1 MEALKISISGIRGI
15 FGKDLTLRDV
25 LKFSKNFSTLISSKK
40 CVVAADTRPSGHII
54 VETVKAGLMESGI
67 DVYDLGVVPTPIA
80 FRESRK
86 YGAGL
91 IVTSSHNPI
100 EWNGLKM
107 IIDGIGINNK
117 QLDTVIKDQVTNK
130 SKIGTEHYIKSDYIN
145 DAAKIIGKISGTP
158 KVTVDVGGGAAK
170 TVASELLKKIG
181 CDVNTINDD
190 LVNSSRGPDPTTDQ
204 LEKLVSNTKDRDIG
218 FAFDLDADR
227 LVTVIDGGK
236 KIPDV
241 TLGLGI
247 VKALELGYKNFVL
260 SQDTS
265 ISIEKYI
272 KQKGGTV
279 FHSKVGE
286 ANVAEKMIS
295 TKSNAGGEG
304 SSGGFIL
311 SDFNYC
317 RDGILTSG
325 LIASIITK
333 DSFRDMLTLME
344 NYHLIRDK
352 IECDS
357 KYHDKLMNVLYDKM
371 KEKYANLQTLD
382 GLKAIIDEDSWV
394 LVRKSNTENIIRVSA
409 ESNSLEM
416 VRNIHLEIKELVK
429 QSYDK
434 IK

>member
-1 MEALKISISGIRGI
+1 MKISVSGIRGI

-25 LKFSKNFSTLISSKK
+25 LKFSRNFSALIRSKK
-40 CVVAADTRPSGHII
+40 CVIATDTRPSGRII

-107 IIDGIGINNK
+107 IINGRGINNK

-130 SKIGTEHYIKSDYIN
+130 SKIGTEHYIKSSYID
-145 DAAKIIGKISGTP
+145 DAVKIIGKISGTP
-158 KVTVDVGGGAAK
+158 KVIVDVGGGSAK
-170 TVASELLKKIG
+170 TISSELLKKIG

-204 LEKLVSNTKDRDIG
+204 LEKLISNTKDRDIG

-227 LVTVIDGGK
+227 LVTVIDGEK

-265 ISIEKYI
+265 VSIEKYI

-295 TKSNAGGEG
+295 TKSQAGGEG

-325 LIASIITK
+325 LIASIMTK
-333 DSFRDMLTLME
+333 DSFRDMLKHMK
-344 NYHLIRDK
+344 NYHIIRDK
-352 IECDS
+352 IEYDS
-357 KYHDKLMNVLYDKM
+357 KYHDELMKILYGKM
-371 KEKYANLQTLD
+371 KEKYVNLETLD
-382 GLKAIIDEDSWV
+382 GIKAIIDEDSWV
-394 LVRKSNTENIIRVSA
+394 LIRKSNTENIIRISA
-409 ESNSLEM
+409 ESNNLEILK
-416 VRNIHLEIKELVK
+416 NIHLQIKELIK
-429 QSYDK
+429 QSYEK

>member
-1 MEALKISISGIRGI
+1 MKISVSGIRGI

-25 LKFSKNFSTLISSKK
+25 LKFSRNFSALISSKK
-40 CVVAADTRPSGHII
+40 CVIATDTRPSGHII

-67 DVYDLGVVPTPIA
+67 DVYDLGVAPTPIA

-91 IVTSSHNPI
+91 IITSSHNPV

-107 IIDGIGINNK
+107 IIDGRGINQE
-117 QLDTVIKDQVTNK
+117 QLDTVINEQVTDK
-130 SKIGTEHYIKSDYIN
+130 SKIGTEYNIKSDYVN
-145 DAAKIIGKISGTP
+145 DAVKIIGKISDTP

-170 TVASELLKKIG
+170 MVSSQLLKKIG
-181 CDVNTINDD
+181 CDVITINND
-190 LVNSSRGPDPTTDQ
+190 LAKTSRGPDPTTDQ
-204 LEKLVSNTKDRDIG
+204 LGELIANTKDRDIG

-227 LVTVIDGGK
+227 LVIVMNGEK
-236 KIPDV
+236 KMPDV

-265 ISIEKYI
+265 MSIEKHI

-286 ANVAEKMIS
+286 ANVTEKMIS
-295 TKSNAGGEG
+295 TKSQAGGEG

-333 DSFRDMLTLME
+333 DSFRDMLNFME

-352 IECDS
+352 VECES
-357 KYHDKLMNVLYDKM
+357 QYHDELMKILYGKM
-371 KEKYANLQTLD
+371 KEKYGNLQTFD
-382 GLKAIIDEDSWV
+382 GLKATIDEDSWV

-409 ESNSLEM
+409 ESNSLQM
-416 VRNIHLEIKELVK
+416 VRKVHLQIKELVK
-429 QSYDK
+429 QSYEK

>member
-40 CVVAADTRPSGHII
+40 CVIATDTRPSGRII

-91 IVTSSHNPI
+91 VVTSSHNPI

-333 DSFRDMLTLME
+333 DSFRDMLALME

-357 KYHDKLMNVLYDKM
+357 KYHDELMEILYDKM

-382 GLKAIIDEDSWV
+382 GLKAIIDENSWV

-416 VRNIHLEIKELVK
+416 VRNIHLQIKELVK
-429 QSYDK
+429 QSYEK

>member
-25 LKFSKNFSTLISSKK
+25 LKFSKNFSVLVSSKK
-40 CVVAADTRPSGHII
+40 CVVSTDTRPSGHII
-54 VETVKAGLMESGI
+54 AETVKAGLMESGI
-67 DVYDLGVVPTPIA
+67 DVYDLGVAPTPVA

-91 IVTSSHNPI
+91 VVTSSHNPI

-107 IIDGIGINNK
+107 IIDGRGINKK

-204 LEKLVSNTKDRDIG
+204 LEKLISNTKDRDIG

-227 LVTVIDGGK
+227 LVTVIDGEK
-236 KIPDV
+236 KMPDV

-247 VKALELGYKNFVL
+247 VKALELGCKNFVL

-265 ISIEKYI
+265 VSIEKYI
-272 KQKGGTV
+272 KQKGGAV

-295 TKSNAGGEG
+295 SKSQAGGEG

-325 LIASIITK
+325 LIASIMTK
-333 DSFRDMLTLME
+333 DSFRDILTLME
-344 NYHLIRDK
+344 NYHIIRDK
-352 IECDS
+352 IEYDS
-357 KYHDKLMNVLYDKM
+357 KYHDELMKILYNKM

-416 VRNIHLEIKELVK
+416 VRDIHLRIKELIK
-429 QSYDK
+429 QSYEK

>member
-1 MEALKISISGIRGI
+1 MEALKISISGIRGV
-15 FGKDLTLRDV
+15 FGKDLVLRDV
-25 LKFSKNFSTLISSKK
+25 LKFSKNFSALISSKK
-40 CVVAADTRPSGHII
+40 CVIAADTRPSGHII

-67 DVYDLGVVPTPIA
+67 DVYDLGVVPTPVA

-100 EWNGLKM
+100 KWNGLKM
-107 IIDGIGINNK
+107 IIDGRGINNK
-117 QLDTVIKDQVTNK
+117 QLDTITKDQITDK
-130 SKIGTEHYIKSDYIN
+130 SKIGTERHIKSDYI
-145 DAAKIIGKISGTP
+145 DAAVKLIGNVSGTP

-170 TVASELLKKIG
+170 TVSAELLKKIG

-204 LEKLVSNTKDRDIG
+204 LEKLISNTKDRDIG

-227 LVTVIDGGK
+227 LVTVIDGEK
-236 KIPDV
+236 KMPDV

-247 VKALELGYKNFVL
+247 VKALELGCKNFVL

-265 ISIEKYI
+265 VSIEKYI
-272 KQKGGTV
+272 KQKGGAV

-295 TKSNAGGEG
+295 SKSQAGGEG

-325 LIASIITK
+325 LIASIMTK
-333 DSFRDMLTLME
+333 DSFRDILTLME
-344 NYHLIRDK
+344 NYHIIRDK
-352 IECDS
+352 IEYDS
-357 KYHDKLMNVLYDKM
+357 KYHDELMKILYNKM

-416 VRNIHLEIKELVK
+416 VRDIHLQIKELIK
-429 QSYDK
+429 QSYEK

>member
-40 CVVAADTRPSGHII
+40 CVVATDTRPSGHII

-91 IVTSSHNPI
+91 VVTSSHNPI

-170 TVASELLKKIG
+170 TVAAELLKKIG

-357 KYHDKLMNVLYDKM
+357 KYHDKLMNILYDKM

>member
-25 LKFSKNFSTLISSKK
+25 LKFSKNFSVLISSKK
-40 CVVAADTRPSGHII
+40 CVIAADTRPSGRII

-91 IVTSSHNPI
+91 VVTSSHNPI

-107 IIDGIGINNK
+107 IIDGRGINKK

-130 SKIGTEHYIKSDYIN
+130 SKIGTEHHIKSDYID

-170 TVASELLKKIG
+170 TVSSELLKKIG

-190 LVNSSRGPDPTTDQ
+190 LVSSSRGPDPTTDQ

-227 LVTVIDGGK
+227 LVTVIDGEK
-236 KIPDV
+236 KMPDV

-265 ISIEKYI
+265 VSIERHI

-295 TKSNAGGEG
+295 TKSKAGGEG

-325 LIASIITK
+325 LIASIMTK
-333 DSFRDMLTLME
+333 DSFREMLTLME

-357 KYHDKLMNVLYDKM
+357 KYHDELMKILYDKM

-382 GLKAIIDEDSWV
+382 GLKAIIGEDSWV